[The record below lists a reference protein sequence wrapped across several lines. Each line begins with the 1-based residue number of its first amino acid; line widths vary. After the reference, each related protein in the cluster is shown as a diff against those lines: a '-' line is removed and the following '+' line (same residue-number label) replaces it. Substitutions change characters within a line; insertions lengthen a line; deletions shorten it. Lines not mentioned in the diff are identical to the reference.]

1 MGRTGSC
8 CVFLHLDHF
17 PLPAVVFSP
26 NGEKLD
32 SNRAYEETFGPE
44 QLSLHQTLASTP
56 EKPRTSVSVSVLP
69 SGDRL
74 LCFREAA
81 PNRTFDDLTSLAT
94 EITKVGAWE
103 LDVKSGQLRRTK
115 EILEIYGVD
124 PDFDTSLSSAILK
137 LYSPEAQR
145 QVQSAIEAAIDTGRG
160 FELELPLTNA
170 SGRKLWV
177 RLRGRAEFHD
187 GSCVRLI
194 GTLQDITEEHRIRTR
209 LADVV
214 ERFAFAQDSAGFGI
228 WDYDLDTGK
237 LVWDGQM
244 LAIYG
249 LTQKEFGGGYEDWA
263 SSLIVDDLPRASTAL
278 QTAIDGGEPFDTEF
292 RIRTPEGRVRW
303 VKATADIVKDDSGK
317 TIRVVGYN
325 YDITD
330 IKNVEEKLRRSHE
343 ELERSNQRLSELAA
357 QSDAANRAKSAF
369 LANMSHEIRTPMNGV
384 VGMASLLL
392 ESELTLLQRESIEII
407 RKSGDALLHLINDLL
422 DFSRVEAG
430 FVEIL
435 DDDIEVRAVVDD
447 VVKLLAIEADG
458 KGLDFT
464 YTVSADVPYRVK
476 LDPGR
481 LRQILIN
488 LVGNAIKYTTQG
500 SVSIRVDADG
510 SLLRFAISDTGPGI
524 EPSEMEVLFS
534 PFTRGANPGLQGGSG
549 LGLAI
554 SQRLSKLMKG
564 EICVQSAA
572 DRGSTFTLTL
582 PLTPAKSAAEPSP
595 NLEGLKVALT
605 GGNPYRREAFEEA
618 LRFLRAVQ
626 VDNDPQVEI
635 LFPGFTPRFPC
646 ASPVLI
652 TSATDL
658 SRYKAPQSTTPA
670 ATVPFPVCH
679 NSICKTLSALVRSE
693 KAPDQE
699 EAKFVQFS
707 SLILLVEDNAVNQRV
722 ATRMLRKCGAEFRL
736 AEDGLQALELLSQ
749 HSFDLVLMDLQM
761 PNLDGVEA
769 ARRLREGLAGPLN
782 REVPVVALTA
792 HATAE
797 HREQCFEVGMN
808 DFLAKPLRLQ
818 DLRQLFEKWL
828 TAEAGAI

>member
-1 MGRTGSC
+1 M
-8 CVFLHLDHF
+8 
-17 PLPAVVFSP
+17 
-26 NGEKLD
+26 
-32 SNRAYEETFGPE
+32 
-44 QLSLHQTLASTP
+44 
-56 EKPRTSVSVSVLP
+56 SVLP

-369 LANMSHEIRTPMNGV
+369 LANMSHEIRTPLNGV
-384 VGMASLLL
+384 IGMTSLLL
-392 ESELTLLQRESIEII
+392 NT
-407 RKSGDALLHLINDLL
+407 DLNEKQEKY
-422 DFSRVEAG
+422 V
-430 FVEIL
+430 
-435 DDDIEVRAVVDD
+435 
-447 VVKLLAIEADG
+447 
-458 KGLDFT
+458 
-464 YTVSADVPYRVK
+464 
-476 LDPGR
+476 GR
-481 LRQILIN
+481 IN
-488 LVGNAIKYTTQG
+488 L
-500 SVSIRVDADG
+500 
-510 SLLRFAISDTGPGI
+510 
-524 EPSEMEVLFS
+524 
-534 PFTRGANPGLQGGSG
+534 SG
-549 LGLAI
+549 
-554 SQRLSKLMKG
+554 
-564 EICVQSAA
+564 
-572 DRGSTFTLTL
+572 
-582 PLTPAKSAAEPSP
+582 
-595 NLEGLKVALT
+595 
-605 GGNPYRREAFEEA
+605 
-618 LRFLRAVQ
+618 
-626 VDNDPQVEI
+626 
-635 LFPGFTPRFPC
+635 
-646 ASPVLI
+646 
-652 TSATDL
+652 
-658 SRYKAPQSTTPA
+658 
-670 ATVPFPVCH
+670 
-679 NSICKTLSALVRSE
+679 
-693 KAPDQE
+693 
-699 EAKFVQFS
+699 
-707 SLILLVEDNAVNQRV
+707 
-722 ATRMLRKCGAEFRL
+722 
-736 AEDGLQALELLSQ
+736 
-749 HSFDLVLMDLQM
+749 
-761 PNLDGVEA
+761 
-769 ARRLREGLAGPLN
+769 
-782 REVPVVALTA
+782 
-792 HATAE
+792 
-797 HREQCFEVGMN
+797 
-808 DFLAKPLRLQ
+808 
-818 DLRQLFEKWL
+818 
-828 TAEAGAI
+828 